1 MRKPVLFL
9 AVPTL
14 VHALSSTGELDIT
27 VADATDALIA
37 DARVTVTGSETGA
50 VVRTLRTNTSGLA
63 AIPLLNPGTYDI
75 AVEKAGFKT
84 LLQKGVVLRVT
95 EVVALRTPLE
105 LGATSQSVTI
115 EGQAPLVDASSNAEG
130 QVIASAT

>member
-1 MRKPVLFL
+1 MILRTYICLFTGLTLLL
-9 AVPTL
+9 AQ
-14 VHALSSTGELDIT
+14 SSTGELDIT

-37 DARVTVTGSETGA
+37 DARITVTGSETGA
-50 VVRTLRTNTSGLA
+50 VVRTLKSNASGLA

-95 EVVALRTPLE
+95 EVVSLRMTLE
-105 LGATSQSVTI
+105 LGAPQR
-115 EGQAPLVDASSNAEG
+115 NR
-130 QVIASAT
+130 